1 MAKSQTGNTPKT
13 WNKLRGTLK
22 RSQLRRARKEAE
34 RRRKAAAGVG
44 IAPGLPQ
51 AQSTAHHPF
60 RRLRGRSM
68 AWEGVFIFLERSRVR
83 ER

>member
-34 RRRKAAAGVG
+34 RRRKAERRQSGTKGVG
-44 IAPGLPQ
+44 KETCSLKPAN
-51 AQSTAHHPF
+51 
-60 RRLRGRSM
+60 
-68 AWEGVFIFLERSRVR
+68 
-83 ER
+83 